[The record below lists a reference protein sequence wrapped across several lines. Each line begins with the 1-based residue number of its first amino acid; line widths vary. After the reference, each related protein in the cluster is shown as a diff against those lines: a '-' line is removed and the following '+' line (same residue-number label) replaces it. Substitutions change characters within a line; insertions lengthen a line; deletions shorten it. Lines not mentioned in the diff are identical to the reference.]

1 MKKKKENKR
10 MLTLDRPNHF
20 KLKKVL
26 GLRLNKYFLGTLDK
40 KYVYL
45 INLKNFIIKRHLY
58 KKQTKNPKHP
68 PNKNKI
74 KIQIQP
80 IYLTMNFYKHF

>member
-1 MKKKKENKR
+1 MKKRKENKR

-40 KYVYL
+40 KISVL
-45 INLKNFIIKRHLY
+45 N
-58 KKQTKNPKHP
+58 
-68 PNKNKI
+68 
-74 KIQIQP
+74 
-80 IYLTMNFYKHF
+80 